1 MNINEKINDYVVKN
15 GIKQTFLSK
24 ETGMSKDTISKIL
37 NNNRRIMADEF
48 LSICKVLKLDPR
60 SFYKKSA

>member
-1 MNINEKINDYVVKN
+1 MNINEQINNYVVEN

-48 LSICKVLKLDPR
+48 LKICQALKIDPR
-60 SFYKKSA
+60 TFYKKSA